1 MSPAHITSSKIIH
14 KFIAKLSDIN
24 LRELL
29 KSGFVSF
36 VFKMSGI
43 LASYLLMLLITRKYG
58 AHTAGIFTLFITFL
72 NICTV
77 LGRLGIETTLL
88 RFIAEYSSQNKNAL
102 IADIYVKALKII
114 IPVSV
119 FISIL
124 LYFLSPYIARN
135 LFNKTYLSA
144 YFQIVSFM
152 ILPMVIIFINSE
164 SLRALKKIKEYAFL
178 QDLAIPLFSVF
189 LLAIFL
195 FFSRGKYM
203 PFAAYAVSISIVFF
217 LSVFLWLKKLNV
229 TRVLPEAG
237 MKYTTLFTI
246 SLPILI
252 SNSLCLFMGWTDKIL
267 LGAFKTESDVGIYNV
282 AFRLSMLAS
291 IPLFAFNSIA
301 APKFAQFYGNGDIAS
316 LAKLARQVTK
326 LIFWVTTP
334 ILIMFFVFPSFF
346 LKIFGEEFVAGKN
359 ALIMMTAGQVV
370 NIMSGPVAYILNMTG
385 KQKIF
390 RNIMFLVAIV
400 NITLNVWLIP
410 KYGINGTAFSN
421 MVSVMLLNILLF
433 IAVRY
438 YYKFSTFSI
447 TNVFNIKRGA

>member
-1 MSPAHITSSKIIH
+1 MYPAHITPSKIIH

-36 VFKMSGI
+36 VFKISGI

-189 LLAIFL
+189 LLVIFL

-203 PFAAYAVSISIVFF
+203 PFAAYAVSIFYGIFS
-217 LSVFLWLKKLNV
+217 
-229 TRVLPEAG
+229 
-237 MKYTTLFTI
+237 
-246 SLPILI
+246 
-252 SNSLCLFMGWTDKIL
+252 
-267 LGAFKTESDVGIYNV
+267 VGIPM
-282 AFRLSMLAS
+282 A
-291 IPLFAFNSIA
+291 
-301 APKFAQFYGNGDIAS
+301 
-316 LAKLARQVTK
+316 
-326 LIFWVTTP
+326 
-334 ILIMFFVFPSFF
+334 
-346 LKIFGEEFVAGKN
+346 EE
-359 ALIMMTAGQVV
+359 
-370 NIMSGPVAYILNMTG
+370 
-385 KQKIF
+385 
-390 RNIMFLVAIV
+390 
-400 NITLNVWLIP
+400 
-410 KYGINGTAFSN
+410 
-421 MVSVMLLNILLF
+421 
-433 IAVRY
+433 
-438 YYKFSTFSI
+438 
-447 TNVFNIKRGA
+447 IKRYSCVT